1 MVSYLAVI
9 ISIVVVILLSEK
21 PVGFLVRIQIL
32 LLLAGILWG
41 WNTLLPNLRLALILI
56 FFIVLILILT
66 VIFGITVVSI
76 LVAVDTWLTGLL
88 KSQFDFSNKQ
98 EMY

>member
-56 FFIVLILILT
+56 FFIVLILILA
-66 VIFGITVVSI
+66 VFRITVVSI
-76 LVAVDTWLTGLL
+76 LVTVDVVNRFAQ
-88 KSQFDFSNKQ
+88 KSI
-98 EMY
+98 

>member
-32 LLLAGILWG
+32 LLFAGILWG

-56 FFIVLILILT
+56 FFIVLILVVT

-76 LVAVDTWLTGLL
+76 LVAVDVVNRFAQ
-88 KSQFDFSNKQ
+88 KSI
-98 EMY
+98 

>member
-56 FFIVLILILT
+56 FFIVLILILA
-66 VIFGITVVSI
+66 VIFRITVVSI
-76 LVAVDTWLTGLL
+76 LVTVDVVNRFAQ
-88 KSQFDFSNKQ
+88 KSI
-98 EMY
+98 